1 MRLLFCCL
9 WGLACGPVPGESL
22 GAGKTLTEF
31 PGASEGMWTAAR
43 LLATVW
49 KPGPRPGSLDGEGK
63 LPRQNARGTCGGG
76 VRGIY

>member
-9 WGLACGPVPGESL
+9 WWLACGPVPGESL

-49 KPGPRPGSLDGEGK
+49 KPGPRPAPPGDRKEKNTSAQAPGVLVGE
-63 LPRQNARGTCGGG
+63 A
-76 VRGIY
+76 